1 MRETSQYPL
10 EEMHT
15 VFEAST
21 RNLASY
27 RLFVELPYKFKRYI
41 LRKDVTLEPFE
52 ESKYNVG
59 IITLGDTGTSSPP

>member
-21 RNLASY
+21 KNLALY

-41 LRKDVTLEPFE
+41 LRKDVVLEPFE

-59 IITLGDTGTSSPP
+59 MITLVDTSTSSPP